1 LALLTDEYVRVGVPL
16 EEARRRAKVKLG
28 VFDATR
34 EAHRDEQRLRWW
46 EDRGSDLRYGVR
58 TLRRAPGF
66 STVAIL
72 TLALGIGANTAIFSV
87 VDAVLLRPL
96 PYPDPERLVYVYRM
110 QPPVVR
116 SSVSVPAYFDFAS
129 QQLVF
134 EHLAVH
140 TGEVFH
146 LTDGDTAE
154 RVDGRRVTVNFFDV
168 FGTNPERGRF
178 FLPTDDAADHP
189 VVAVI
194 SDGLWRRR
202 FGGDNGVV
210 GKTITLNGEAY
221 AVVGIAP
228 PQFQFPNRVEIW
240 IPARLG
246 QLQARADRSN
256 NFLRMIG
263 RLKAGVTKERA
274 QAQMTQIAATMAQQ
288 YPAYHDKLSVLVSPM
303 LEEEIGGV
311 RAALWVLLGAVAGV
325 LLIAC
330 ANVANLLLARASAR
344 RREFAIRVAI
354 GATRVRVARQIL
366 TESMLLA
373 LLGGAVGMLFA
384 FSGVRA
390 LVAAAPANLPRVSDV
405 RINMWV
411 LGFTLLISL
420 LAGLVFGLIAAWHV
434 RRLGLS
440 KAGLN
445 GTLREHSRGAGVSL
459 SEVWLR
465 RVLVIAE
472 IALSTVLLAAAGLLI
487 ASFTRLSEVNPGFE
501 TSHVLT
507 ADIDYARRSATAY
520 RLDGNVEEQ
529 TRQERLEF
537 LREVERR
544 VAALPGVQKVGI
556 INDLPVSGDSAMA
569 GNFKIE
575 GRPPVN
581 WANAPVAEWKSVST
595 TYFEAI
601 GIPLLKGRLFS
612 EFDTVKSPPV
622 VLINDTLARRDFP
635 RENPVGKQLIVMN
648 SLREIVGIVG
658 TARQGALNLPAS
670 SEIYFPNL
678 QFLIGQQ
685 ASLVARTRIDPA
697 TLMGS
702 VRRTVQSVDPDA
714 PIVRVRTMRDVMAD
728 SMTRDRFNAVLMAVF
743 AVLAMLLAA
752 IGLYGVMAYG
762 VAQRTQE
769 IGVRIA
775 LGASRTDVLRLVV
788 GQGLVLAASGLALGL
803 PMAIVGA
810 HLMQNLLF
818 EIRPTDPGTLTAIA
832 LLLTSAA
839 LLACWIPARRATKVD
854 PIAALRSE

>member
-1 LALLTDEYVRVGVPL
+1 
-16 EEARRRAKVKLG
+16 
-28 VFDATR
+28 
-34 EAHRDEQRLRWW
+34 
-46 EDRGSDLRYGVR
+46 
-58 TLRRAPGF
+58 
-66 STVAIL
+66 
-72 TLALGIGANTAIFSV
+72 
-87 VDAVLLRPL
+87 
-96 PYPDPERLVYVYRM
+96 
-110 QPPVVR
+110 
-116 SSVSVPAYFDFAS
+116 
-129 QQLVF
+129 
-134 EHLAVH
+134 
-140 TGEVFH
+140 
-146 LTDGDTAE
+146 
-154 RVDGRRVTVNFFDV
+154 
-168 FGTNPERGRF
+168 
-178 FLPTDDAADHP
+178 
-189 VVAVI
+189 
-194 SDGLWRRR
+194 
-202 FGGDNGVV
+202 
-210 GKTITLNGEAY
+210 
-221 AVVGIAP
+221 
-228 PQFQFPNRVEIW
+228 
-240 IPARLG
+240 
-246 QLQARADRSN
+246 
-256 NFLRMIG
+256 
-263 RLKAGVTKERA
+263 
-274 QAQMTQIAATMAQQ
+274 
-288 YPAYHDKLSVLVSPM
+288 
-303 LEEEIGGV
+303 
-311 RAALWVLLGAVAGV
+311 
-325 LLIAC
+325 
-330 ANVANLLLARASAR
+330 
-344 RREFAIRVAI
+344 
-354 GATRVRVARQIL
+354 
-366 TESMLLA
+366 
-373 LLGGAVGMLFA
+373 
-384 FSGVRA
+384 
-390 LVAAAPANLPRVSDV
+390 VSDV